1 MKNII
6 ITLLLIEFCFS
17 KTVSISGSIINDEGK
32 PSRKAEVTL
41 FGIDDSPIGLV
52 KTNRKGRF
60 EFSDINPDY
69 YYLVANHQ
77 DEGMI
82 RIKINPRKA
91 RNRDLLLRL
100 NLKKETEIPLIYTYS
115 NVKPIQKDPAL
126 RIKKINTS
134 VDDKSIQ
141 LSWKTIPQAIKYEI
155 FRDDKLLFKTESDTY
170 LDTTTNPGVKYCYQI
185 MAIGKYG
192 VTGVLS
198 ESYCNSSL
206 TGSPESIGGTVNKNN
221 ITIKWGPVKGA
232 AKYNIKQNNKTIGYS
247 SEPIYDD
254 DSLDFSTNYYYT
266 ISSISP
272 NGVEGLS
279 SEVYEIRTR
288 DYVEPPTLSSF
299 NNDNSINLIWNEV
312 GLAISYNLYRDG
324 ALIKKLNINSYKDE
338 CLPGE
343 THCYQIT
350 SIDKYN
356 VESELSE
363 KHCSKLF
370 LKSPGGLKAVGGI
383 RSNQLSW
390 NNVSGIFEYKI
401 YKQLENDSTTFI
413 DKVKSSAYLDRDLG
427 YDEEHC
433 YTISAIDAEGDASG
447 FSQIICGKTNTPPD
461 LQIKNYKLIENSS
474 NNSLDARE
482 SGKLRF
488 ALLNN
493 GNSPSK
499 NIRLSI
505 RPSIDNDVNDELM
518 MDTIKIIDNLNIDE
532 AKYLEFDV
540 SAGLKVNSG
549 DWKYNIMA
557 VDENGFKIKMPY
569 EFSVNTKAVDSPNII
584 LADYS
589 IENNFGTNYIPKSEP
604 VELTVRV
611 QNVGQG
617 LTEKIEFNLLENHT
631 YSAIDFTG
639 YLELNE
645 MTPGEFTDINF
656 KIKSE
661 REQFSI
667 KFKTTDYLDNTVSHQ
682 IDLEL
687 MKHYRGKNDLVIQEI
702 GAKNIVP
709 YPTKLGELE
718 IEKNIPIG
726 KRNPNGMAVILA
738 VDKYEDI
745 SLTEPKYTRRD
756 GEIFR
761 LYMQNAFGLDDYQI
775 LPSKPWQM
783 ESGPDKRDFNK
794 IFDPHQGIIRNRVIS
809 SSKYSNIE
817 YVDINIYYSGLGMWY
832 DGNPYL
838 IPKDGN
844 SNQIASLCSLEK
856 ILTDLSLLSVLQN
869 INSITVI
876 LDIKYINHSEMSD
889 GYRYPNL
896 SEKICILAAS
906 STGES
911 SLENDEM
918 KHSVFSYFLF
928 KGLKGDAMGSDN
940 KIELGELA
948 EYLYRKVPEAS
959 KKEDNSK
966 LQNPE
971 FIGSDLKRIL
981 LDLR

>member
-1 MKNII
+1 
-6 ITLLLIEFCFS
+6 
-17 KTVSISGSIINDEGK
+17 
-32 PSRKAEVTL
+32 
-41 FGIDDSPIGLV
+41 
-52 KTNRKGRF
+52 
-60 EFSDINPDY
+60 
-69 YYLVANHQ
+69 
-77 DEGMI
+77 
-82 RIKINPRKA
+82 
-91 RNRDLLLRL
+91 
-100 NLKKETEIPLIYTYS
+100 
-115 NVKPIQKDPAL
+115 
-126 RIKKINTS
+126 
-134 VDDKSIQ
+134 
-141 LSWKTIPQAIKYEI
+141 
-155 FRDDKLLFKTESDTY
+155 
-170 LDTTTNPGVKYCYQI
+170 
-185 MAIGKYG
+185 
-192 VTGVLS
+192 
-198 ESYCNSSL
+198 
-206 TGSPESIGGTVNKNN
+206 
-221 ITIKWGPVKGA
+221 
-232 AKYNIKQNNKTIGYS
+232 
-247 SEPIYDD
+247 
-254 DSLDFSTNYYYT
+254 
-266 ISSISP
+266 
-272 NGVEGLS
+272 
-279 SEVYEIRTR
+279 
-288 DYVEPPTLSSF
+288 
-299 NNDNSINLIWNEV
+299 
-312 GLAISYNLYRDG
+312 
-324 ALIKKLNINSYKDE
+324 
-338 CLPGE
+338 
-343 THCYQIT
+343 
-350 SIDKYN
+350 
-356 VESELSE
+356 
-363 KHCSKLF
+363 
-370 LKSPGGLKAVGGI
+370 
-383 RSNQLSW
+383 
-390 NNVSGIFEYKI
+390 
-401 YKQLENDSTTFI
+401 
-413 DKVKSSAYLDRDLG
+413 
-427 YDEEHC
+427 
-433 YTISAIDAEGDASG
+433 
-447 FSQIICGKTNTPPD
+447 
-461 LQIKNYKLIENSS
+461 
-474 NNSLDARE
+474 
-482 SGKLRF
+482 
-488 ALLNN
+488 
-493 GNSPSK
+493 
-499 NIRLSI
+499 
-505 RPSIDNDVNDELM
+505 
-518 MDTIKIIDNLNIDE
+518 
-532 AKYLEFDV
+532 
-540 SAGLKVNSG
+540 
-549 DWKYNIMA
+549 MA

-783 ESGPDKRDFNK
+783 ESGPDKSDFNK

-876 LDIKYINHSEMSD
+876 LDIKYINYSEMSD
-889 GYRYPNL
+889 GYHYPNL